1 MKTTLINYVHHPYDP
16 QANFALGK
24 KYEDAGQNSAAIAYY
39 LRTAEFTSNN
49 VLSYECLLRMAVCIE
64 RLGNRCHSTK
74 GILLRAISLFPER
87 PEAYFWLAKVYE
99 KTQEWSECYGISCIG
114 EHFAKGD
121 FPLLKTD
128 VSYPGPFFFKFQK
141 ALSCWWIGLFA
152 YSIRLFKELRDTP
165 GIPFEYAQAVNNN
178 LKNLGNGSKKITKYE
193 QSHYQDLRLKFP
205 GADTIVDNFSHAF
218 QDMFVLTMLKGKQNG
233 KWLEIGCGDPW
244 WGNNT
249 FLLER
254 HFGWS
259 GISIDI
265 SPELTKRFEMFR
277 KAEVITGDAAMID
290 YENLLDGDYDYLQLD
305 CEPADITFRALQKIP
320 LQFHKFAVITFEH
333 DWFADDNKAVRE
345 ESRRYLKSYGYE
357 LVVTNISLDWWGES
371 EDWWVHP
378 DLVDREIIKKMT
390 YHSETSVPANRYM
403 YNRLNT

>member
-24 KYEDAGQNSAAIAYY
+24 KYEDVGQNSAAIAYY
-39 LRTAEFTSNN
+39 LRTAEFTSNKL
-49 VLSYECLLRMAVCIE
+49 LSYECLCRMAVCME

-74 GILLRAISLFPER
+74 GILLRAISLMPER
-87 PEAYFWLAKVYE
+87 PEAYWLLVKVYE
-99 KTQEWSECYGISCIG
+99 KTQEWPECYALSCTA
-114 EHFAKGD
+114 EALTHKD
-121 FPLLKTD
+121 SELKTD
-128 VSYPGPFFFKFQK
+128 VSYPGAFAFKFQK
-141 ALSCWWIGLFA
+141 ALSSWWIGLFA
-152 YSIRLFKELRDTP
+152 YSIRLFKELKEVP
-165 GIPFEYAQAVNNN
+165 GLPYEYSEAVLRN

-193 QSHYQDLRLKFP
+193 QSHYQDLRFKFP
-205 GADTIVDNFSHAF
+205 GADMIVDNFSHAF

-233 KWLEIGCGDPW
+233 KFLEIGCGDPW

-254 HFGWS
+254 HYGWN

-265 SPELTKRFEMFR
+265 SKELTDRFALYR
-277 KAEVITGDAAMID
+277 KAKIIQGDATMID
-290 YENLLDGDYDYLQLD
+290 YGNLLEGDYDYLQLD
-305 CEPADITFRALQKIP
+305 CEPADTTFKALQRIP

-345 ESRRYLKSYGYE
+345 ESRRYLRSYGYQ
-357 LVVTNISLDWWGES
+357 LVVPNISLDWWGEF

-378 DLVDREIIKKMT
+378 DLVDSEIIKRMT
-390 YHSETSVPANRYM
+390 ICSDTSVPADRYM
-403 YNRLNT
+403 YDRLNT